1 MRRTLAM
8 SAMGGGI
15 AAGALAM
22 VAWVSLGGP
31 SWAGGPEP
39 PVAAPWHSPHGCP
52 DAVVTVPIQIE
63 RWVEASAATVIVEA
77 SLTVD
82 PAGLAKARAEVAAA
96 LRALVREEPPERVW
110 RWTSATSTRE
120 SSGLARFTGR
130 AEIRA
135 AESAVGDVWE
145 RAKAASR
152 PGFALRVLD
161 LRWAPSLADRE
172 RERQHAREQAYR
184 IARDE
189 AARIH
194 GAWGGAWRVGR
205 VTFEDERTR
214 PPMEVLTHETARAEA
229 HGSPDT
235 RADRLVVAATVELV
249 EPRCA
254 GSASGGG
261 RP

>member
-22 VAWVSLGGP
+22 VTWVSLGGP

-82 PAGLAKARAEVAAA
+82 PAGLAKARAE
-96 LRALVREEPPERVW
+96 
-110 RWTSATSTRE
+110 
-120 SSGLARFTGR
+120 
-130 AEIRA
+130 
-135 AESAVGDVWE
+135 
-145 RAKAASR
+145 
-152 PGFALRVLD
+152 
-161 LRWAPSLADRE
+161 
-172 RERQHAREQAYR
+172 
-184 IARDE
+184 
-189 AARIH
+189 
-194 GAWGGAWRVGR
+194 
-205 VTFEDERTR
+205 
-214 PPMEVLTHETARAEA
+214 A